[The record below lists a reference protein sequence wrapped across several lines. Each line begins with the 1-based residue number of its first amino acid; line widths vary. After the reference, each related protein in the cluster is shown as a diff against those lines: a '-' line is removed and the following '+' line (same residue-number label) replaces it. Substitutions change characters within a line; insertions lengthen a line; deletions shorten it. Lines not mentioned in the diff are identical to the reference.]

1 MIDGKARLPGS
12 PKPAQRSAEDKQDK
26 SRKPSVS
33 KIPSPRHKPDQP
45 ATRKIS
51 TGSTEQAR
59 TTHRSLPST
68 PRERKSST
76 TQQNGPQNNA
86 VKGLKSSTVKGK
98 TKEQQTPPTA
108 RRESK
113 SVIQRKEQTSRKANE
128 SVGKERTVK
137 KITKNDHK
145 DEKGDENGS
154 EQIEDNGFDMSL
166 CEDSISIVSNG
177 QLNGQSL
184 NNFSENLDEIEDIS
198 FTRDNSSLDERFS
211 QKFTMN
217 GGRKTSDCSLET
229 DSDVTSD
236 LLSDFTDTDYDLRSQ
251 RYSGLS
257 EASSDFS
264 FGTSPAWKL
273 FHSVELERNALEAT
287 AEADISDLGH
297 SQQTLRECLKN
308 LNLQGS
314 ITPTMKRRIF
324 QATSP
329 RDAKEE
335 FPDGAMDSVSRP
347 VDKAIFFDVE
357 HYNDKLP
364 EEEEAIVGSPRKLS
378 LVQSLISSI
387 EKRSGSSNDSP
398 RANKNA
404 GSSSA
409 GKHRMEESAVTT
421 QKTTESNHEM
431 PRARPPSFDGLTKVS
446 LYSTGPN
453 IV

>member
-1 MIDGKARLPGS
+1 
-12 PKPAQRSAEDKQDK
+12 
-26 SRKPSVS
+26 
-33 KIPSPRHKPDQP
+33 
-45 ATRKIS
+45 
-51 TGSTEQAR
+51 
-59 TTHRSLPST
+59 
-68 PRERKSST
+68 
-76 TQQNGPQNNA
+76 
-86 VKGLKSSTVKGK
+86 
-98 TKEQQTPPTA
+98 
-108 RRESK
+108 
-113 SVIQRKEQTSRKANE
+113 
-128 SVGKERTVK
+128 
-137 KITKNDHK
+137 
-145 DEKGDENGS
+145 
-154 EQIEDNGFDMSL
+154 
-166 CEDSISIVSNG
+166 
-177 QLNGQSL
+177 
-184 NNFSENLDEIEDIS
+184 
-198 FTRDNSSLDERFS
+198 
-211 QKFTMN
+211 MN

-273 FHSVELERNALEAT
+273 FHSVELDRNALEAT
-287 AEADISDLGH
+287 VEADISDLGS

-308 LNLQGS
+308 LKLQGS
-314 ITPTMKRRIF
+314 VTPTMQRRIF

-357 HYNDKLP
+357 QYNDKSP

-421 QKTTESNHEM
+421 QKTTEGNHEM
-431 PRARPPSFDGLTKVS
+431 PRARPPSFDGLTKEDSAENVEVGTEHRVPSPDGEHAVPRDPVVYDVNQNVS
-446 LYSTGPN
+446 NSKPKESDETSTKPQRIPGEN
-453 IV
+453 HSRGLRV